1 MYDFIPKPPGHAFP
15 LFGSPLVNSIGRS
28 YAINKNS
35 GKSTGNAVIGPR
47 GCKKQSDGTFK
58 DCKAIK
64 GAMPEKF
71 YPSVGS
77 SMFARARSSYTDS
90 VNPYNNKK
98 VERFNTSSS
107 ACSSQHIHLKKINA
121 IGKSSQQSY
130 VNKNQP
136 LAFSGKVQNDVK
148 SALRRTRS
156 GGTVAPAK
164 KGLFLPNINGKGT
177 KRGVG
182 GLPNKSAS
190 GRSLNKKQGNPG
202 CC

>member
-1 MYDFIPKPPGHAFP
+1 MPSYIPNPPGTLP
-15 LFGSPLVNSIGRS
+15 LFGSPLVTSIGRS
-28 YAINKNS
+28 YSINRNS
-35 GKSTGNAVIGPR
+35 CGKSTGNAVIGPR
-47 GCKKQSDGTFK
+47 DCKKDSDGK
-58 DCKAIK
+58 LVNCKAIK

-77 SMFARARSSYTDS
+77 SMFARARSTYTKDAGGGQNWYS
-90 VNPYNNKK
+90 
-98 VERFNTSSS
+98 
-107 ACSSQHIHLKKINA
+107 SSQHIHLKKINA

-130 VNKNQP
+130 VNKNQG

-164 KGLFLPNINGKGT
+164 KGLYLPNINGKGT
-177 KRGVG
+177 RPGVG

-190 GRSLNKKQGNPG
+190 GRSLNKKQGMPG

>member
-1 MYDFIPKPPGHAFP
+1 MPSYIPIPPGKVLP
-15 LFGSPLVNSIGRS
+15 LPFFGSPLVTSVGRS
-28 YAINKNS
+28 YAINRNS
-35 GKSTGNAVIGPR
+35 CGKSTGNAVIGPN
-47 GCKKQSDGTFK
+47 CKKNSDGTVT

-64 GAMPEKF
+64 GAMPQKF

-77 SMFARARSSYTDS
+77 SMFARARSTYSKDAGGGQNWYS
-90 VNPYNNKK
+90 
-98 VERFNTSSS
+98 
-107 ACSSQHIHLKKINA
+107 SSQHIHLKKINA

-130 VNKNQP
+130 VNNNQG

-164 KGLFLPNINGKGT
+164 KGLYLPNINGVGT
-177 KRGVG
+177 RPGVG
-182 GLPNKSAS
+182 GLANKSVS
-190 GRSLNKKQGNPG
+190 GRAGNKKQGLPG

>member
-1 MYDFIPKPPGHAFP
+1 MPSYTPIPPNKILP
-15 LFGSPLVNSIGRS
+15 LPFFGSPLVTSVGRS
-28 YAINKNS
+28 YAINRNS
-35 GKSTGNAVIGPR
+35 CGKSTGNAVIGPN
-47 GCKKQSDGTFK
+47 CKKNSDGTVT

-64 GAMPEKF
+64 GAMPQKF

-77 SMFARARSSYTDS
+77 SMFARARSTYSKDAGGGQNWYS
-90 VNPYNNKK
+90 
-98 VERFNTSSS
+98 
-107 ACSSQHIHLKKINA
+107 SSQHIHLKKINA

-130 VNKNQP
+130 VNNNQG

-164 KGLFLPNINGKGT
+164 KGLYLPNINGVGT
-177 KRGVG
+177 RPGVG
-182 GLPNKSAS
+182 GLANKSVS
-190 GRSLNKKQGNPG
+190 GRAGNKKQGLPG